1 MKKNMRFLATV
12 VLSITLLVACNT
24 AEEQPTNEPTSD
36 QTTADVEENTNT
48 ETSNELDTNA
58 QQNEP
63 TDDANKANSLTY
75 TSNGSE
81 VTEETTEVTSEQ
93 QNFTLQV
100 IPGFTLTPEEPG
112 KDLLYSEENDRI
124 SMRIEKVDKDQ
135 TSFED
140 LVGNT
145 KETISA
151 IGEYENFALDEYLND
166 DKVLINSTAFITNI
180 EAEKVIMVVFETEES
195 LVRLTIYDEETE
207 DLKEAMIKMGLTV
220 R

>member
-1 MKKNMRFLATV
+1 MKKNMQFLATV
-12 VLSITLLVACNT
+12 VLSISLLVACNT
-24 AEEQPTNEPTSD
+24 AEDQPTNEPTSD
-36 QTTADVEENTNT
+36 QTTADVNENTNT
-48 ETSNELDTNA
+48 ETNNELDTNE
-58 QQNEP
+58 QQEP
-63 TDDANKANSLTY
+63 IDDANTANSLTY

-81 VTEETTEVTSEQ
+81 VTEETTEVTSDQ
-93 QNFTLQV
+93 QSFKMQV

-124 SMRIEKVDKDQ
+124 SMRIEKVNKDQ
-135 TSFED
+135 STFED

-145 KETISA
+145 KETMSA

-166 DKVLINSTAFITNI
+166 NKVLINSTAFITNI

-220 R
+220 H